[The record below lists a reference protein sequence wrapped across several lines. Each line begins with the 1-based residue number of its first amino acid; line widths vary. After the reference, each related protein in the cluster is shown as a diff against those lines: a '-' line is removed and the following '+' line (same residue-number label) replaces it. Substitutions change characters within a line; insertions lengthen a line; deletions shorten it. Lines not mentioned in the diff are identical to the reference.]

1 MQKFLTYIDF
11 RKLIDINYLKQAPDT
26 AFKFT
31 VPVLIICAAA
41 FAAGIILRIWFR
53 PPKPKYKIDFAHFI
67 SLWLI
72 YPAAVLAG
80 LVFFRL
86 EDIPAL
92 NSRIIMLILAL
103 VWLYGIFWIV
113 IYRLTCYRKEA
124 REYKITELKQKYLSK
139 PKK

>member
-1 MQKFLTYIDF
+1 MSKILNYLDF
-11 RKLIDINYLKQAPDT
+11 KKLIDINYLKQAPDT

-41 FAAGIILRIWFR
+41 IIFGIILRIWFC
-53 PPKPKYKIDFAHFI
+53 PPKPKYKIDFAHFV

-86 EDIPAL
+86 EGIPAL

-103 VWLYGIFWIV
+103 VWLYGIFWVV
-113 IYRLTCYRKEA
+113 IYRLTRYRKEA
-124 REYKITELKQKYLSK
+124 REYKIAELKQKYLPK
-139 PKK
+139 PRK